1 MSRAG
6 PVGTMT
12 EPPTAGQARVDVQTI
27 LESTGELAHADCLF
41 CGKRNPIGFKLDFHA
56 RDDGSV
62 RAEFTCTRSLQGY
75 PKTLHGGVVSALLD
89 SAMTNCLFS
98 RGVVAVTA
106 ELTVRFLLPV
116 SLDRPV
122 GIAAAVTR
130 SRGRLHYLRA
140 ELTQDGDVAARA
152 SSTFLARRSPAA
164 RRDPTA
170 RPAAPAG

>member
-1 MSRAG
+1 
-6 PVGTMT
+6 MT
-12 EPPTAGQARVDVQTI
+12 EPPTAGHDREDVQTV
-27 LESTGELAHADCLF
+27 LESTGESEHAECLF
-41 CGKRNPIGFKLDFHA
+41 CGKRNPIGFKLGFHA

-62 RAEFTCTRSLQGY
+62 RAEFTGTRSLQGY

-106 ELTVRFLLPV
+106 ELNVRFLVPV

-122 GIAAAVTR
+122 RVAAAVTR

-140 ELTQDGDVAARA
+140 ELTQDGNVAARA
-152 SSTFLARRSPAA
+152 SSTFMERRAA
-164 RRDPTA
+164 TAHRGTTA
-170 RPAAPAG
+170 RLAATGAG